1 MRRILLTGAIAAVWA
16 VVLTTP
22 ASATLPVVNY
32 EATGRAGADGW
43 FIGPVT
49 VRWIIE
55 NATESI
61 GCDVKT
67 LRSDTAGTH
76 LECTAVND
84 EGPTIGRTR
93 ELRIDQTPPAGVV
106 ASASRPPDEGRF
118 YTSPVD
124 LAWSATDA
132 LSGLAGC
139 TSLTYAGPDG
149 PAAPAGTCSDVA
161 GNASAAVPFSLS
173 FDTTAPAAPA
183 LEVVPGDRVATLRW
197 RTSPDVARIT
207 IFRTPDDA
215 PALREVLR
223 DGAPD
228 GTELVDRGLGEGV
241 RYTWTVIA
249 RDAAGHAT
257 FVRRSATTKAVV
269 VRARW
274 RRPPTV
280 LAIAPPVLGWRKVR
294 GARYYNVQIFRGG
307 KKVMSRWPA
316 RARLR
321 LHRRWRFDGKRRRLA
336 RGTYAWYVWPGYGPR
351 AQRRYGK
358 LLVRGRFRVR

>member
-1 MRRILLTGAIAAVWA
+1 MKRIVWTGAMAAVWA
-16 VVLTTP
+16 VALTMP
-22 ASATLPVVNY
+22 AWAAPTIEY
-32 EATGRAGADGW
+32 EITGKAGNGGW
-43 FIGPVT
+43 YVGPVT
-49 VRWIIE
+49 VRWIV
-55 NATESI
+55 TDVMSSQ
-61 GCDVKT
+61 GCDTTT
-67 LRSDTAGTH
+67 LREDTGGSRVS
-76 LECTAVND
+76 CTAFPFDGGGEIV
-84 EGPTIGRTR
+84 RTTP
-93 ELRIDQTPPAGVV
+93 LIRIDQTPPAGVV
-106 ASASRPPDEGRF
+106 ASASRPPDQGRF

-124 LAWSATDA
+124 LAWSGTDA
-132 LSGLAGC
+132 LSGLVGC

-149 PAAPAGTCSDVA
+149 SAAPAGTCSDVA

-173 FDTTAPAAPA
+173 YDTTAPAAPA

-207 IFRTPDDA
+207 IVRTPDDA

-257 FVRRSATTKAVV
+257 VVRRSATTKALVI
-269 VRARW
+269 RARW

-307 KKVMSRWPA
+307 KKVLSRWPA
-316 RARLR
+316 RPRLR
-321 LHRRWRFDGKRRRLA
+321 LHRRWRFNGKRRLA
-336 RGTYAWYVWPGYGPR
+336 RGTYAWYVWAGYGPR
-351 AQRRYGK
+351 AERHYGK

>member
-1 MRRILLTGAIAAVWA
+1 MRRVVWTGAVAAVWA
-16 VVLTTP
+16 VALAAP
-22 ASATLPVVNY
+22 AWAAPTIEYQIS
-32 EATGRAGADGW
+32 GKAGNGGW
-43 FIGPVT
+43 YVGPVKVDWNVT
-49 VRWIIE
+49 GE
-55 NATESI
+55 DHTE
-61 GCDVKT
+61 GCDSRT
-67 LRSDTAGTH
+67 LRADTAEVRVSCKAFDGFGGEYVSSTP
-76 LECTAVND
+76 V
-84 EGPTIGRTR
+84 I
-93 ELRIDQTPPAGVV
+93 RIDQTPPAGVL

-124 LAWSATDA
+124 LAWSGTDA

-161 GNASAAVPFSLS
+161 GNASAAVPFALS
-173 FDTTAPAAPA
+173 YDTTAPAAPT

-207 IFRTPDDA
+207 IVRTPDDA

-269 VRARW
+269 IRARW

-280 LAIAPPVLGWRKVR
+280 LAAAPPVLGWRKAR

-307 KKVMSRWPA
+307 KKVLSRWPA

-321 LHRRWRFDGKRRRLA
+321 LHRRWRFDGKRRLA